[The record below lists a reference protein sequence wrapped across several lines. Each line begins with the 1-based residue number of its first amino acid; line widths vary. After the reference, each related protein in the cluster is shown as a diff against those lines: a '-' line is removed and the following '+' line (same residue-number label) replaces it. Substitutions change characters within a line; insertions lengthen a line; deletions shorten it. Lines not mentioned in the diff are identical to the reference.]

1 MDYKAMFIDAYTKNI
16 KRAGADKLLESL
28 TKSDF
33 FIAPASTVYHE
44 NYEGGLC
51 EHSVKVWKALEAEV
65 DAMHIPTSVETI
77 AICGLLHDLC
87 KVGYYAVEMR
97 NRKNDKGQWVQVPVY
112 TVQDRFPFGH
122 GEKSVFLIQ
131 NHMEL
136 TPEEAQA
143 IRFHMG
149 AYEGQHIWKTL
160 GMAYEANPLALATH
174 IADMKATYLKI
185 S

>member
-1 MDYKAMFIDAYTKNI
+1 MDYQTMYIGAFKEYV
-16 KRAGADKLLESL
+16 KRFGADKMLESL
-28 TKSDF
+28 VKSDF
-33 FIAPASTVYHE
+33 FVAPASTVYHE

-51 EHSVKVWKALEAEV
+51 EHSYNVFKRLEEEV
-65 DAMHIPTSVETI
+65 RFMGLDVSMETI
-77 AICGLLHDLC
+77 AICGLLHDVC

-97 NRKNDKGQWVQVPVY
+97 NRKNEQGRWEQVPVY
-112 TVQDRFPFGH
+112 TIKDQFPYGH

-131 NHMEL
+131 SNMEL

-160 GMAYEANPLALATH
+160 GLAYESNPLCLALH
-174 IADMKATYLKI
+174 IADMKATYLKK